1 MCVCVL
7 FYIQH
12 FLEFVWRFFG
22 IVVDTK
28 TFCLLPEWLVSFAEE
43 MHETCA
49 SLCSPAVCL
58 LRHRI
63 FISLTRCPMEFWL
76 TVGTTQ
82 TSFLDQTPWQNHNRR
97 ESLEAPINWRKVGI
111 CCNDVY
117 SFFRTNHDF
126 RGALLTHMVWAHVA
140 LFQFDRWG
148 SWGCCRRKQ
157 SWAKSELGL
166 IASAVAFGGRTEQ
179 RTEAKRIRITIVL
192 RKGSFGGHSCREDWM
207 ITYWKGGGG
216 VRRTNGKGM
225 QRCLLSWS
233 PNSDWKA
240 YSLFAFY
247 QWSSCIKIYV

>member
-1 MCVCVL
+1 
-7 FYIQH
+7 
-12 FLEFVWRFFG
+12 
-22 IVVDTK
+22 
-28 TFCLLPEWLVSFAEE
+28 

-63 FISLTRCPMEFWL
+63 FISLTRCPMESWL

-82 TSFLDQTPWQNHNRR
+82 TSFLDQTPWQNHKRR

-117 SFFRTNHDF
+117 SFFRTNRDF

-140 LFQFDRWG
+140 LFQFDRLG
-148 SWGCCRRKQ
+148 SWGSCRSKQ

-207 ITYWKGGGG
+207 TTYWKGGEVWEGPAEKGCKGACLVG
-216 VRRTNGKGM
+216 VLAQIEKLI
-225 QRCLLSWS
+225 RCSHFISGVAVLKYTCSYGPVFLDY
-233 PNSDWKA
+233 NCTI
-240 YSLFAFY
+240 Y
-247 QWSSCIKIYV
+247 QTTKTVFPEV